1 MSAKGEKYAS
11 KKAMMKHEG
20 SEGSKERKMEYGTAK
35 KAKLGSGARF
45 KTVAA
50 AAKKGGA
57 KNPAAVAA
65 AAGIKKYGV
74 KKMTK
79 MAQAGKAK
87 KK

>member
-50 AAKKGGA
+50 AAKKGGTLGRRA
-57 KNPAAVAA
+57 RLAETLK
-65 AAGIKKYGV
+65 GFKK
-74 KKMTK
+74 
-79 MAQAGKAK
+79 
-87 KK
+87 